1 MVSLNTEEF
10 QQLCAMIGMDK
21 KPFHIMRFRKAL
33 DKYLAFPPD
42 PPNILSLQAKSTATN
57 ATVTPLQPPP
67 VPSDPIPQNS
77 HISTFP
83 QGPKP
88 NQGPVISQP
97 DIEASI
103 ANSQSSSNAAVA
115 HHHLAQ
121 GGSVTLF
128 LPPYLHPDAD
138 STSSFDELIDD
149 QTPMQ
154 KSLEPPPCKPVTWDP
169 KRKALIQK
177 YAAIYG
183 KNIDKRQKEFLSPF
197 EEHVNEAAYQ
207 LCMRDP
213 TLLVRRDE
221 LFLLSKRAVKEGGY
235 AYYHGFSKSPESQ
248 SATTPTLAP
257 GQRKTKRSEPPT
269 SVSLPG
275 VKFSKFTSMD
285 TSSRLSGQER
295 FNRMST
301 LRTLIEANKAQQA
314 VKVTAME
321 AARRNSDFSTAF
333 NLQLEVESL
342 GTACQQLMI
351 VYTRLKRKQ
360 ARSDRYFRSKNK
372 EKEFERSDNVQGE
385 QSGSDT
391 GDEELS
397 PIPQVGLS
405 PNSGTVSGGP
415 SNGAQAPHV
424 VIIDDSIEMPFLSET
439 PTVATA
445 KATTTTRTDK
455 RKETKRNVTATDLN
469 QKNEVDD
476 KKGAIKSSETEIQD
490 LVNNVSNAT
499 DQVNSLM
506 SDTVK
511 QGNGFASSNQDFF

>member
-1 MVSLNTEEF
+1 
-10 QQLCAMIGMDK
+10 MDK
-21 KPFHIMRFRKAL
+21 KPFHVMRLRKAL

-42 PPNILSLQAKSTATN
+42 PPSILNLQAKSTSTN
-57 ATVTPLQPPP
+57 ATVASFQTSPA
-67 VPSDPIPQNS
+67 PSDPIPPNS
-77 HISTFP
+77 HTSTFS

-88 NQGPVISQP
+88 NQDPMISRP
-97 DIEASI
+97 DIETST

-138 STSSFDELIDD
+138 STSNFDELIDD
-149 QTPMQ
+149 QTPIQ
-154 KSLEPPPCKPVTWDP
+154 KSLNPPPCKPATWDP
-169 KRKALIQK
+169 KRKSLIQK

-248 SATTPTLAP
+248 SAATPTSAP
-257 GQRKTKRSEPPT
+257 AQKRMKRNEPPA
-269 SVSLPG
+269 SVNLPA
-275 VKFSKFTSMD
+275 VKFSKFTTMD

-295 FNRMST
+295 TNRMST
-301 LRTLIEANKAQQA
+301 LKTLIEANKAQQA

-321 AARRNSDFSTAF
+321 TARRNSDFSTAF

-351 VYTRLKRKQ
+351 VYARLKRKQ
-360 ARSDRYFRSKNK
+360 ARSDRYFRAKNK
-372 EKEFERSDNVQGE
+372 EKQFEHSGNL
-385 QSGSDT
+385 QSEHSEESDT
-391 GDEELS
+391 GDDELS

-405 PNSGTVSGGP
+405 PESGTANDSDT
-415 SNGAQAPHV
+415 QAPHV
-424 VIIDDSIEMPFLSET
+424 VVIDDTTMEMPFLSET
-439 PTVATA
+439 LTRATSSLP
-445 KATTTTRTDK
+445 KTTTTRASK
-455 RKETKRNVTATDLN
+455 RKETIKNVTATVLKRQQQTN
-469 QKNEVDD
+469 NGPEVGDT
-476 KKGAIKSSETEIQD
+476 KVSAQSSETEIQD
-490 LVNNVSNAT
+490 LVNNISNAT

-506 SDTVK
+506 TDTVK
-511 QGNGFASSNQDFF
+511 KGNGFASSQFDALGIRM